1 MTQPNR
7 QYYGE
12 LYFIGPCNFN
22 CYYCVGREMYLL
34 QKDTTNLLKTHFD
47 EWDGFH
53 EWIQDLHAEN
63 IDVIY
68 LSSTNTEPTLY
79 KYLGE
84 LITFLQDTHS
94 FRVGICSNAST
105 INKRNV
111 DHLIALKEELSLSLQ
126 SFSPETFTK
135 ITGTPMRFDIFETLN
150 QFREANKHLRLT
162 IVVNK
167 YNYKEIPDMLK
178 QLAPYKNIVD
188 YVQLRKFY
196 KYHEAINQE
205 ERSAWDYVYAF
216 ITKQPQVGNY
226 YESPIYDLDGLR
238 VSLWQTVFK
247 PESVHSNN
255 YWVNGVRTKKNLLV
269 EGYDEGRDK
278 KYGTT
283 SSS

>member
-53 EWIQDLHAEN
+53 EWIQDLHEEN
-63 IDVIY
+63 IEVIY

-84 LITFLQDTHS
+84 LITFLQDTHG
-94 FRVGICSNAST
+94 FRVGIRSNAST
-105 INKRNV
+105 INKRNIQHLV
-111 DHLIALKEELSLSLQ
+111 DLQEEVSLSLQ
-126 SFSPETFTK
+126 SFNPDTFTK
-135 ITGTPMRFDIFETLN
+135 ITGTPMRFDIFETLEKF
-150 QFREANKHLRLT
+150 QAHNKHVRLT
-162 IVVNK
+162 IVINQ
-167 YNYKEIPDMLK
+167 YNYKEIPDMLR
-178 QLAPYKNIVD
+178 QLAPYKDIVD

-196 KYHEAINQE
+196 KYHDSIDPAEQ
-205 ERSAWDYVYAF
+205 SAWDYVHAF
-216 ITKQPQVGNY
+216 ITNQPQVGNY
-226 YESPIYDLDGLR
+226 YESPIYNLDGLH

-255 YWVNGVRTKKNLLV
+255 YWVNGIRTKKNLLV
-269 EGYDEGRDK
+269 EGYDEGRTEK
-278 KYGTT
+278 FKEEI
-283 SSS
+283 